1 MEHLIEVSFKGNRRE
16 FFRWSFEAP
25 PPTKAA
31 IIVETD
37 RGEDLG
43 RVHSTGELAE
53 RRKAGT
59 THGKEQGGPLRAAV
73 RLASGDDIARAQA
86 HRLEEEEARRIAVQ
100 RARARLI

>member
-1 MEHLIEVSFKGNRRE
+1 MEHLIEVAFKGNRRE

-25 PPTKAA
+25 PPVRAA
-31 IIVETD
+31 IIVDTE

-59 THGKEQGGPLRAAV
+59 THGKEQQQPWCRT
-73 RLASGDDIARAQA
+73 
-86 HRLEEEEARRIAVQ
+86 RRF
-100 RARARLI
+100 